1 MSDSDSGSAAR
12 DLPGDRDADGASV
25 DRALTDAVV
34 RTLRALTGRGA
45 TSARGFINGDTAVVV
60 MYDALTEGERNL
72 VRKGHADQVKE
83 LRYTY
88 QRAMADEVVPAV
100 EQAVGRRVEAF
111 MSANHVDPDHA
122 VEVFILGDPL

>member
-1 MSDSDSGSAAR
+1 MSESDR
-12 DLPGDRDADGASV
+12 PDI

-45 TSARGFINGDTAVVV
+45 TNARGFINGDTAVVI

-72 VRKGHADQVKE
+72 VAKGHGDQVKE

-100 EQAVGRRVEAF
+100 ERAVGRKVEAF

-122 VEVFILGDPL
+122 VEVFVLGETLATEA